1 MMKKF
6 YAPALLAAVIAGGL
20 SLSLGTANAVTWK
33 KCPDGSVVTDV
44 QPCGKFKTAG
54 KGGQARSGMP
64 KGPKHS
70 DKTIWINDGYKPKPR
85 PKG

>member
-1 MMKKF
+1 MIKKL

-20 SLSLGTANAVTWK
+20 GLGLADAQAVTWK

-54 KGGQARSGMP
+54 NGGQARSGMP
-64 KGPKHS
+64 KGSSS
-70 DKTIWINDGYKPKPR
+70 DKIKWINDGYKPTVR
-85 PKG
+85 PK